1 MLLQLIG
8 KNGEE
13 PPSLF
18 SDSEDRSPSEANISN
33 LIAKF
38 CTGLILG
45 SASESHCEN
54 HNSFEEDCDQ
64 CISLKE
70 EVVKYQSHR
79 HRDTCHK
86 KKKKIVITEDEG
98 HGRHDGK
105 KKGVPLELKSC
116 RFNFPRNPMDQTEFI
131 LGFPEDTDKKVLN
144 KAKVDYEKIRKFL
157 LRLTSVPDF
166 ENTKEWAVFI
176 NMSFYEFLFEVGM
189 FDTDDW
195 KSDAEA
201 QQRARDRYLTALR
214 LIVYIK

>member
-1 MLLQLIG
+1 
-8 KNGEE
+8 
-13 PPSLF
+13 
-18 SDSEDRSPSEANISN
+18 
-33 LIAKF
+33 
-38 CTGLILG
+38 
-45 SASESHCEN
+45 
-54 HNSFEEDCDQ
+54 
-64 CISLKE
+64 
-70 EVVKYQSHR
+70 
-79 HRDTCHK
+79 
-86 KKKKIVITEDEG
+86 
-98 HGRHDGK
+98 
-105 KKGVPLELKSC
+105 
-116 RFNFPRNPMDQTEFI
+116 MDQTEFI